1 MFAWLKRWRA
11 PEVPLTGAPAVRR
24 LKSYQAGSG
33 YVYQYVY
40 RGQRRKG
47 RDVEYVFDS
56 SADRKT
62 WFPVSITVPD
72 SSVAGWEHDHRR
84 TLTGTERYAVAK
96 LALMARFDEAEAPG
110 LLREPITVSDPA
122 ARQIL
127 ATLGI

>member
-1 MFAWLKRWRA
+1 MFEWLKRRRE
-11 PEVPLTGAPAVRR
+11 PDLPLTGAPAVRR

-47 RDVEYVFDS
+47 REVEYVFDS

-72 SSVAGWEHDHRR
+72 SSVAGWEHDHQR

-96 LALMARFDEAEAPG
+96 LALIARFDETEAPG

>member
-1 MFAWLKRWRA
+1 MFAWLKRRRA
-11 PEVPLTGAPAVRR
+11 PALPLTGAPAVRR
-24 LKSYQAGSG
+24 LKNYQAGTG

-40 RGQRRKG
+40 LGQRRKG
-47 RDVEYVFDS
+47 REVEYVFDS

-72 SSVAGWEHDHRR
+72 SALTGWEHDQRR
-84 TLTGTERYAVAK
+84 ALTGAERYAVAK

-110 LLREPITVSDPA
+110 LLREPVLVTGAA

-127 ATLGI
+127 ANLGI